1 MYVGH
6 TRHRTAAAALAAALA
21 LTLAACSSDDGGDSS
36 GSDDGAKP
44 TASGAP
50 GGAAAPQQTAAAPAP
65 GAVPPAA
72 APGTGSYYVALG
84 DSYAAGVRIPETV
97 PGSPPGCSRSAS
109 NYAHLMAKQL
119 AVPTFA
125 DATCGGATTADL
137 GAPQTTLMGGTAPAP
152 AQFDVLGPETRLVT
166 LGIGG
171 NDIGF
176 GEIMTTCVLR
186 SADKTSPTPCKNAFT
201 KDGQDVLKQRIDATG
216 PKIDAALKTIRDKA
230 PQARVLVV
238 GYPAILPESGDGCPA
253 QLPVAVGDLDY
264 LRGVV
269 RDLNGMISARAA
281 AANATYVDTYTP
293 GIGHDV
299 CKPVGVKWVEGII
312 PESPGAQ
319 AHPNALGHEGMAA
332 AVIAKARQ
340 A

>member
-1 MYVGH
+1 MGH
-6 TRHRTAAAALAAALA
+6 TRHRTAAAALVATLA
-21 LTLAACSSDDGGDSS
+21 LTLAACSSDDGGD
-36 GSDDGAKP
+36 DDGANAKA

-65 GAVPPAA
+65 APGAVPPAA
-72 APGTGSYYVALG
+72 APGVGSYYVALG
-84 DSYAAGVRIPETV
+84 DSYAAGVRIPDTV
-97 PGSPPGCSRSAS
+97 PGSPAGCSRSTS
-109 NYAHLMAKQL
+109 NYAHLMAAEL
-119 AVPTFA
+119 AVPSFA

-137 GAPQTTLMGGTAPAP
+137 TAPQTAIGGGGTPP
-152 AQFDVLGPETRLVT
+152 PPQFDVLGPETKLVT

-176 GEIMTTCVLR
+176 GEIMTTCVT
-186 SADKTSPTPCKNAFT
+186 SSFDKSSPTPCKKAFT
-201 KDGQDVLKQRIDATG
+201 KDGKDVLKQRIDATG
-216 PKIDAALKTIRDKA
+216 PKIDAALKTIHEKA
-230 PQARVLVV
+230 PQARILLV

-269 RDLNGMISARAA
+269 RDLNGMIAARASA
-281 AANATYVDTYTP
+281 GNATYVDTYTP

-299 CKPVGVKWVEGII
+299 CQPVGVKWVEGIL

-319 AHPNALGHEGMAA
+319 AHPNAIGHKGMAA
-332 AVIAKARQ
+332 AVIAKAKQ
-340 A
+340 T

>member
-1 MYVGH
+1 MGH

-21 LTLAACSSDDGGDSS
+21 LTLGACSSDDDGNGGD
-36 GSDDGAKP
+36 GGDGAARP

-72 APGTGSYYVALG
+72 APGVGSYYVALG
-84 DSYAAGVRIPETV
+84 DSYAAGVKIPETV
-97 PGSPPGCSRSAS
+97 PGSPPGCSRSGS
-109 NYAHLMAKQL
+109 NYAHLMAAQL
-119 AVPTFA
+119 AVPSFA

-137 GAPQTTLMGGTAPAP
+137 AAPQTTLSGGQAPAP
-152 AQFDVLGPETRLVT
+152 PQFDVLGPETRLVT

-176 GEIMTTCVLR
+176 GEIMTTCVMR
-186 SADKTSPTPCKNAFT
+186 SGNKTSPNPCKDAFT

-216 PKIDAALKTIRDKA
+216 PKIDAALKTIREKA
-230 PQARVLVV
+230 PQARVLLV
-238 GYPAILPESGDGCPA
+238 GYPAILPETGNGCPA

-264 LRGVV
+264 LRSVI

-281 AANATYVDTYTP
+281 AGNATYVDTYTP

-299 CKPVGVKWVEGII
+299 CQPVGVKWVEGIV

-319 AHPNALGHEGMAA
+319 AHPNAIGHEGMAA
-332 AVIAKARQ
+332 AVVAMARQ

>member
-1 MYVGH
+1 MGH

-21 LTLAACSSDDGGDSS
+21 LALAACSSDDDSGGE
-36 GSDDGAKP
+36 GTGGPAA
-44 TASGAP
+44 TAPGAP

-84 DSYAAGVRIPETV
+84 DSYAAGVKIPETV
-97 PGSPPGCSRSAS
+97 PGSPPGCSRSGS

-137 GAPQTTLMGGTAPAP
+137 AAPQTTLMGGQTPAP
-152 AQFDVLGPETRLVT
+152 PQFDVLGPETKLVT

-176 GEIMTTCVLR
+176 GEIMTTCVMR
-186 SADKTSPTPCKNAFT
+186 SGDKTSPTPCKNAFT

-216 PKIDAALKTIRDKA
+216 PKIDAALKTIHDKA

-238 GYPAILPESGDGCPA
+238 GYPAILPESGTGCPA

-281 AANATYVDTYTP
+281 AGNATYVDTYTP
-293 GIGHDV
+293 GVGHDV
-299 CKPVGVKWVEGII
+299 CQPVGVKWVEGIA

-319 AHPNALGHEGMAA
+319 AHPNALGHEGMAV

-340 A
+340 V